1 MPNTSNPPF
10 NVPLLF
16 FPLRQ
21 KKHKHIYVPYKPEA
35 RLCRTRFSLLCVM
48 RARMQKE
55 IIIILTSEKVV
66 PRNSYST
73 PRNKKTGGAH
83 VCTSVENLL
92 LFASAQP
99 RTLTKANL
107 TSNLWQVISK
117 LIPILSCLCA
127 GLRDTLQKKHATSP
141 DSLAGYR

>member
-1 MPNTSNPPF
+1 MS
-10 NVPLLF
+10 
-16 FPLRQ
+16 
-21 KKHKHIYVPYKPEA
+21 H
-35 RLCRTRFSLLCVM
+35 SLLSAL
-48 RARMQKE
+48 RYARTDAK
-55 IIIILTSEKVV
+55 
-66 PRNSYST
+66 RNNNYSNLGKSSAGQFLLA

-92 LFASAQP
+92 LFASVQP
-99 RTLTKANL
+99 RALTKANL

-127 GLRDTLQKKHATSP
+127 GLRDTLHKKHATSP